1 LKIVYFIV
9 GLCLTLTALPLYAES
24 KPSSASARMIAPAPC
39 KLEEKNKTIQ
49 LSAPILK
56 GLSVEQALQHRRS
69 ERRYGSEELSMEQLS
84 QLLWAAQ
91 GITRPESGQRTAP
104 SSGRSYPIDLYISL
118 QRVSGLRC
126 GLYRYQPVTHS
137 LTLVHEADYAAA
149 LTIAAEGQ
157 SWVRNA
163 AVVILHVATPARA
176 AVKYGK
182 KTALP
187 SSLIEAGHISQNIY
201 LQATS
206 LGLAVLGMNGFN
218 QSQLDSLI
226 GLQSGQ
232 MTLFMNLVGVRPGS

>member
-1 LKIVYFIV
+1 MFS
-9 GLCLTLTALPLYAES
+9 TLLLNAES
-24 KPSSASARMIAPAPC
+24 KPLSSASGNLSPVPC
-39 KLEEKNKTIQ
+39 KLEPGWKTIQ
-49 LSAPILK
+49 LLPPK
-56 GLSVEQALQHRRS
+56 FQGLSVEQALQHRRS
-69 ERRYGSEELSMEQLS
+69 ERRYGSEELTLEQLS

-104 SSGRSYPIDLYISL
+104 SSGRSYPIDLYVSL
-118 QRVSGLRC
+118 QRVTGFHC
-126 GLYRYQPVTHS
+126 GLYRYLPETHS
-137 LTLVHEADYAAA
+137 LKLVHEANYAAA
-149 LTIAAEGQ
+149 LTVAAEGQ

-176 AVKYGK
+176 AKKYGK

-218 QSQLDSLI
+218 QQQLDSL
-226 GLQSGQ
+226 LALKPGQ
-232 MTLFMNLVGVRPGS
+232 TTLFINLVGVRHGT